1 MSPGLKD
8 KVYDVNERNLTLT
21 YAGLLSQQRIVALQ
35 LLGKQRLREVL
46 VHLRA
51 LGNNLCVCVC
61 ACVSA
66 CVFVSV

>member
-51 LGNNLCVCVC
+51 LGNNLCVC